1 MSEIMVEPDLNFIKG
16 LTASGAETVKKCY
29 QCATCSVVC
38 NIAPDG
44 GPFPRKEMVWAQWG
58 LRDKLAADPD
68 VWLCHNCGDC
78 TTYCPRGAK
87 PAEVLGTLR
96 KATIEK
102 YALIKPLAGI
112 ANNFF
117 AAMIVSAI
125 VIAGLLVASG
135 SLNIMANY
143 HQVGEDGKANIIFN
157 NFIPT
162 HNVDALFLPLFFLG
176 VVTALYGIMKFWN
189 DICEQAGLGKLT
201 GRNALGKILPTIVQI
216 LKHDVFANCGVNRD
230 RKTPHLL
237 ALLSFIA
244 LFITTNWAVFY
255 LYILGWE
262 PGSYS
267 SLGNPLKW
275 LGNIGAVM
283 LIVGAVWLMKNR
295 SAKSDTQSSSSFDW
309 NLLYLILLIGITG
322 FVAQVLRIAGAVA
335 PAQVT
340 YVLHLIFIA
349 QLFIFTPYSKLAH
362 LWYRTTAMVFA
373 KHTGRDLKTASAAP
387 APAAPAT
394 VPAEAA

>member
-1 MSEIMVEPDLNFIKG
+1 MSEIMIEPDLNFIKG

-38 NIAPDG
+38 NIAPDS

-58 LRDKLAADPD
+58 LKDKIASDPD

-78 TTYCPRGAK
+78 TTHCPRGAK

-102 YALIKPLAGI
+102 YALVKPLAGI
-112 ANNFF
+112 ANNFV
-117 AAMIVSAI
+117 ASMIVSAI
-125 VIAGLLVASG
+125 VIAGLLAVAG
-135 SLNIMANY
+135 HLNIFANY
-143 HQVGEDGKANIIFN
+143 HAEGEGGKLNIIFN

-162 HNVDALFLPLFFLG
+162 HDVDFLFVPLFMLG
-176 VVTALYGIMKFWN
+176 VATAGYGVMKFWN
-189 DICEQAGLGKLT
+189 DICDSAGLGKYT
-201 GRNALGKILPTIVQI
+201 GRNALGSIVPTLVQIVQ
-216 LKHDVFANCGVNRD
+216 HNVFGNCGVNKD
-230 RKTPHLL
+230 RKLPHML
-237 ALLSFIA
+237 ALFSFIA

-255 LYILGWE
+255 LYVLGWE

-283 LIVGAVWLMKNR
+283 LLVGTVWLIMNR
-295 SAKSDTQSSSSFDW
+295 KAKEAKQASSSFDW
-309 NLLYLILLIGITG
+309 NLLYLILLIGVTG
-322 FVAQVLRIAGAVA
+322 FVAQVFRIAGAVA

-373 KHTGRDLKTASAAP
+373 RHTGRNLKTAAD
-387 APAAPAT
+387 T
-394 VPAEAA
+394 EAA